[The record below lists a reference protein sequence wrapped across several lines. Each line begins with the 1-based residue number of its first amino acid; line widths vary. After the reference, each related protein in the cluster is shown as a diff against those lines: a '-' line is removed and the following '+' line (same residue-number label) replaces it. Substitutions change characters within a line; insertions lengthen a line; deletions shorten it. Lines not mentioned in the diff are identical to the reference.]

1 MYRRPG
7 ADRPLATLKIAALA
21 TAVTAAI
28 AATAMMAF
36 PVTAQ
41 PAGNSRLVFDMAAA
55 SPFTYASGTRHYRI
69 TSVDTRT
76 QNQSGGRAPFEFT
89 TTTTQFVTLT
99 LSPRTRDT
107 LALALTLDS
116 VGVSSTLDAPP
127 ATTEGLRG
135 ARMEGTISPQGKT
148 YVFAPAPGETNHTK
162 IALYRAFSRFLA
174 AVPPQLAAGTTW
186 TDTTTESF
194 KRGEFD
200 IKTSTV
206 TTSKVAGDTTVAGQH
221 AWRVE
226 RNGVLSTTGEGVE
239 KGIPIHLSAD
249 GTIRSVQ
256 LLGQTGVFLGST
268 GTQSTHV
275 EMSMNESSGGESQPI
290 QEVIKSTVEAL
301 PGQ

>member
-7 ADRPLATLKIAALA
+7 ADGLRAPLRAAAPRTLAALLA
-21 TAVTAAI
+21 ALMAVPAAG
-28 AATAMMAF
+28 
-36 PVTAQ
+36 Q
-41 PAGNSRLVFDMAAA
+41 PALNTASARPVVAA
-55 SPFTYASGTRHYRI
+55 PFMYAAGTHHYRI

-99 LSPRTRDT
+99 LASRTRDT
-107 LALALTLDS
+107 VALTLTLDS
-116 VGVSSTLDAPP
+116 VAVTSTLDAPP
-127 ATTEGLRG
+127 ANTDGLRG
-135 ARMEGTISPQGKT
+135 ARMEGTVSPQGKI
-148 YVFAPAPGETNHTK
+148 YVFSPGAGETDRIK
-162 IALYRAFSRFLA
+162 IALYRAFSRFLS

-186 TDTTTESF
+186 SDTTSETF

-206 TTSKVAGDTTVAGQH
+206 TTSKVSGDTTVAGQH

-226 RNGVLSTTGEGVE
+226 RNGVISTSGEGTE
-239 KGIPIHLSAD
+239 KGVPIHLTAD
-249 GTIRSVQ
+249 GTIRTVQ
-256 LLGQTGVFLGST
+256 VLSQTGVFLGSA
-268 GTQSTHV
+268 GTQMTHL
-275 EMSMNESSGGESQPI
+275 EMSMAESAGGESQPI

>member
-7 ADRPLATLKIAALA
+7 ADRPFALRITAALA
-21 TAVTAAI
+21 TAMTAAVALP
-28 AATAMMAF
+28 AA
-36 PVTAQ
+36 AQ
-41 PAGNSRLVFDMAAA
+41 PASNSHVVLETAAA
-55 SPFTYASGTRHYRI
+55 SPFMYASGTRHYRI
-69 TSVDTRT
+69 TSVDTRS
-76 QNQSGGRAPFEFT
+76 QNQAGGRAPFEFT

-116 VGVSSTLDAPP
+116 VNVTSTLDAPP
-127 ATTEGLRG
+127 ANTDGLRG

-148 YVFAPAPGETNHTK
+148 YVFAPAAGETDRIK
-162 IALYRAFSRFLA
+162 IALYRGFSRFLA

-186 TDTTTESF
+186 SDTTTETF

-206 TTSKVAGDTTVAGQH
+206 TTSKVSGDTTVAGQH

-226 RNGVLSTTGEGVE
+226 RNGVLSTTGEGME
-239 KGIPIHLSAD
+239 KGIPIHLTAD

-256 LLGQTGVFLGST
+256 VLSQTGVFLGSA

-275 EMSMNESSGGESQPI
+275 GMSMAESAGGESQPI

-301 PGQ
+301 PDQ

>member
-7 ADRPLATLKIAALA
+7 ADRRLAITNIAALA
-21 TAVTAAI
+21 MAVTTAIGVMSRPAA
-28 AATAMMAF
+28 
-36 PVTAQ
+36 AQ
-41 PAGNSRLVFDMAAA
+41 PASNSRLIPRTVAA
-55 SPFTYASGTRHYRI
+55 SPFTYASGTRRYRI

-76 QNQSGGRAPFEFT
+76 QNQAGGRAPFEFT

-99 LSPRTRDT
+99 LTPRTRDT

-116 VGVSSTLDAPP
+116 VAVSSTLDAPP
-127 ATTEGLRG
+127 ANTDGLRG

-148 YVFAPAPGETNHTK
+148 YAFAPAAGETDRIK
-162 IALYRAFSRFLA
+162 IALYRGFSRFLA

-226 RNGVLSTTGEGVE
+226 RNGVLSTSGEGME

-256 LLGQTGVFLGST
+256 LLSETGVFLGSA

-275 EMSMNESSGGESQPI
+275 AMSMTESAGGESQPI
-290 QEVIKSTVEAL
+290 QEIIKSTVEAL

>member
-7 ADRPLATLKIAALA
+7 AARPLAMLKIAALA
-21 TAVTAAI
+21 IAVTTVLGVI
-28 AATAMMAF
+28 ALPTA
-36 PVTAQ
+36 AQ
-41 PAGNSRLVFDMAAA
+41 PAGNTHVALRTAAA
-55 SPFTYASGTRHYRI
+55 SPFMYASGTRHYRI

-99 LSPRTRDT
+99 LTPRTRDT

-116 VGVSSTLDAPP
+116 VAVSSTLDAPP
-127 ATTEGLRG
+127 ANTDGLRG
-135 ARMEGTISPQGKT
+135 ARMEGTISPQGKI
-148 YVFAPAPGETNHTK
+148 YLFAPAPGETDRTK

-174 AVPPQLAAGTTW
+174 PVPPQLAAGMTW
-186 TDTTTESF
+186 SDTSTESF
-194 KRGEFD
+194 KHGEFD

-226 RNGVLSTTGEGVE
+226 RNGVISTTGEAME
-239 KGIPIHLSAD
+239 KGIPIHLTAD
-249 GTIRSVQ
+249 GTIRAVQ
-256 LLGQTGVFLGST
+256 LLGQTGVFLGSS

-275 EMSMNESSGGESQPI
+275 EMSMNETEGGESQPI